1 MPQLSQNKGQVR
13 FFKGWGV
20 PQGKGPA
27 THTGLWKSSGLR
39 VKLFSGFSEALAPT
53 AEAAL
58 FSAANREPALVC
70 KEHTLPNCAASLLQ
84 EHVK

>member
-13 FFKGWGV
+13 FFKGWGC
-20 PQGKGPA
+20 PKARDQQ
-27 THTGLWKSSGLR
+27 HTGLWKSSGLR
-39 VKLFSGFSEALAPT
+39 VKLFSGFSEALAST

-58 FSAANREPALVC
+58 FSAVNREPALVC
-70 KEHTLPNCAASLLQ
+70 KEHTLPNCASSLLQ